1 MPTPLQP
8 ARRRQLAS
16 LGVAAA
22 VVAGIVLRF
31 ATTSPLWLDEALTVR
46 IADLPLGDIG
56 SALRHDGHPP
66 LYYWLLHG
74 WMGLFGEG
82 DVAVRALSGVFGVL
96 ALPLAWR
103 LGDRVG
109 GPRAARWTLV
119 LVALSPFAVRYSTE
133 SRMYSLVMLLGLLL
147 ALAVDGVLRRPQPLR
162 MAWVAFLSG
171 AMLWTHYWSI
181 YLIAVLGILL
191 LVRQWRDVSTRGSTR
206 RAIGSLVAG
215 GVLFLPWLPV
225 FLDQLAHTGTP
236 WARSSRPT
244 QVAQVTLA
252 DLGGGGFAEA
262 LLLGT
267 LLAVFVVAAFAHID
281 RHRTGAAELRPLDV
295 RVIALVAG
303 ATMVLGSSVAWV
315 GGSAYASRYGS
326 VVAPL
331 VLAVAAMGII
341 NLRPTWLQVSL
352 VTTAVG
358 LALAGLGHNVTDPR
372 TRADDV
378 ADQITEGAARG
389 DVVVVCPDQLGP
401 ALTRALEQEGATL
414 DVVRYPDL
422 GDARFVDWRDYEE
435 RSEAASP
442 ARVAR
447 RLVARADGAHVW
459 VVWNGSYRTFDG
471 QCESLIENLSVLIG
485 VATQDQEHEGAFETS
500 HVIRLG

>member
-8 ARRRQLAS
+8 ARRRQLAT
-16 LGVAAA
+16 LGVVAA
-22 VVAGIVLRF
+22 VLLGIGLRF

-46 IADLPLGDIG
+46 IADLPLGDIAG
-56 SALRHDGHPP
+56 ALRHDGHPP

-74 WMGLFGEG
+74 WMGIVGEG
-82 DVAVRALSGVFGVL
+82 NTAVRSLSGVFGVL

-109 GPRAARWTLV
+109 GPRAGRWTLV

-147 ALAVDGVLRRPQPLR
+147 ALGLDRLLRRPSMVR
-162 MAWVAFLSG
+162 MAWVALVAG
-171 AMLWTHYWSI
+171 ALLWTHYWSL
-181 YLIAVLGILL
+181 YLLAVLGGLL
-191 LVRQWRDVSTRGSTR
+191 ALRWWRDPDTR
-206 RAIGSLVAG
+206 RPTGRAIASLVIG
-215 GVLFLPWLPV
+215 GVLFLPWVPA
-225 FLDQLAHTGTP
+225 FRDQLAHTGTP
-236 WARSSRPT
+236 WARPSRPT

-295 RVIALVAG
+295 RVVALVAG
-303 ATMVLGSSVAWV
+303 TTMVLGSTVAWAV
-315 GGSAYASRYGS
+315 GSAYASRYGS

-341 NLRPTWLQVSL
+341 SLRPTWLQVAL
-352 VTTAVG
+352 VATSIG
-358 LALAGLGHNVTDPR
+358 LALAGLGHNVRDQR

-378 ADQITEGAARG
+378 AARILADAG
-389 DVVVVCPDQLGP
+389 RDDVVIVCPDQLGP
-401 ALTRALEQEGATL
+401 ALTRVVDQRGSDL

-422 GDARFVDWRDYEE
+422 GDARRVDWRDYEE

-442 ARVAR
+442 AEVAGRV
-447 RLVARADGAHVW
+447 LDRADGAPVW
-459 VVWNGSYRTFDG
+459 VVWNGTYRTFEG
-471 QCESLIENLSVLIG
+471 QCEALIAHLGGRRGPASINREFV
-485 VATQDQEHEGAFETS
+485 GAFETS
-500 HVIRLG
+500 GLVRFG